1 MEFPDFEKPSSP
13 CFTSTCMHEGHV
25 LDSSCHRGMQDHR
38 FEGSNVPIL
47 LVSPTTTLP
56 RCMVCNG
63 SSMRCNA
70 PRPPHLLPPLA
81 PWTPPF
87 RTRVQLPPS
96 FPPSP
101 SFPLTQGGCICL
113 AGASAPWDQVRS
125 PPSLSLRFVGCD
137 EVNSIEN
144 SRCGISFGASP
155 PHVATHRST
164 EGAKR
169 ARRSSRREEALDEAV
184 AAKNEREEACHVH
197 AAEGPSKKREVH
209 QPSKDHDV

>member
-101 SFPLTQGGCICL
+101 SFPVTQGGCICL

-144 SRCGISFGASP
+144 SRCGISLWRFAAARGDASID
-155 PHVATHRST
+155 
-164 EGAKR
+164 
-169 ARRSSRREEALDEAV
+169 RRSEACEEEFKTRGSV
-184 AAKNEREEACHVH
+184 GRGRCCENERAEVRHVH